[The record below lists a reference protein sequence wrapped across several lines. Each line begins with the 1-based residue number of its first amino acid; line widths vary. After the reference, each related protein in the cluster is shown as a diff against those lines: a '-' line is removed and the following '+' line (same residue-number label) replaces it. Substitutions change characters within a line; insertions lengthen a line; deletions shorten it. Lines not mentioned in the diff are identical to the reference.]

1 MSAVPS
7 NRIYSRHLIMG
18 GCNPAQPHSY
28 WGQVT
33 PVLVESFRATGTPFD
48 TIDCPLNKAEEQA
61 AVERIVSSLPPL
73 DPTTPILIVASA
85 IDVEH
90 GNCHPSAEAASV
102 ATLECPTDTS
112 PFQSFAASL
121 ALNTSAVHLWIEDQ
135 PDVADFGQT
144 AETSTSLRLIPNN
157 LDGGRVMGVEYCSRT
172 AQYSGDQRIALM
184 YGTPNSVHG
193 NDRIRGFL
201 RATRDQCP
209 QHTVV
214 AEVYGNFNRSTAKEL
229 ANGLFLV
236 DSALT
241 TVVCAS
247 DDMAL
252 GVIEAAAE
260 TRWRGT
266 SGLLVVGYDNLE
278 EIRPHVVSGTVPVSI
293 DQLTRESSSGL
304 PYTLGLAA
312 RRLATLLLTGPLSSA
327 RVTADLKLSVTDP
340 TTIRT
345 AVLPF
350 VTNVQQ
356 VRVVDLLVLP
366 NASLPVARPHH
377 LSRRALP
384 AHSSQP
390 PDSPTPRVA
399 RLPQYVLSKILD
411 NYDTATVPYNEG
423 QCPRLE
429 RGRRL
434 RDIDPL

>member
-1 MSAVPS
+1 MA
-7 NRIYSRHLIMG
+7 
-18 GCNPAQPHSY
+18 
-28 WGQVT
+28 
-33 PVLVESFRATGTPFD
+33 
-48 TIDCPLNKAEEQA
+48 
-61 AVERIVSSLPPL
+61 
-73 DPTTPILIVASA
+73 
-85 IDVEH
+85 
-90 GNCHPSAEAASV
+90 
-102 ATLECPTDTS
+102 
-112 PFQSFAASL
+112 
-121 ALNTSAVHLWIEDQ
+121 
-135 PDVADFGQT
+135 
-144 AETSTSLRLIPNN
+144 TST
-157 LDGGRVMGVEYCSRT
+157 
-172 AQYSGDQRIALM
+172 
-184 YGTPNSVHG
+184 
-193 NDRIRGFL
+193 
-201 RATRDQCP
+201 
-209 QHTVV
+209 
-214 AEVYGNFNRSTAKEL
+214 STAKEL

-241 TVVCAS
+241 TVVCAN

-423 QCPRLE
+423 QTTPRVSQQRGAIVPHRRTR
-429 RGRRL
+429 RGRRAIRAGHTASGAFALAHHHSLQWPAELGVGRLAAEL
-434 RDIDPL
+434 RGAGACRARLSLH